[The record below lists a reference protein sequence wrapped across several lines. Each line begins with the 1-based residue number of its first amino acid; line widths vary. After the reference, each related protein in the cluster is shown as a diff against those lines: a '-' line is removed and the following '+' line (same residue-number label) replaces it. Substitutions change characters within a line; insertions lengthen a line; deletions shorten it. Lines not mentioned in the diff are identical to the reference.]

1 VHKNRVEING
11 PQLDLGKSFQ
21 ALDNLASKNGGESRV
36 VEPELALCL
45 KQQDRSVVN
54 SPLKLGRSLG
64 LEAMPQV
71 FVDGER
77 LPAGARP
84 TSEP

>member
-1 VHKNRVEING
+1 
-11 PQLDLGKSFQ
+11 
-21 ALDNLASKNGGESRV
+21 V

-77 LPAGARP
+77 LPASARP
-84 TSEP
+84 TSEL